1 MFGLDPIKLLV
12 SWLVILRS
20 SKISLLKTS
29 ITSESS
35 RLLDSA
41 EKSFID
47 KSSSSEAFINNERGI
62 LRFPLSIK
70 FK

>member
-12 SWLVILRS
+12 SWFVIFKS

-29 ITSESS
+29 ITSESN
-35 RLLDSA
+35 LLFDST
-41 EKSFID
+41 EKSFMD
-47 KSSSSEAFINNERGI
+47 KFNLSATLISSEIGI